1 MSPTLNYVDLHSHI
15 LPGIDDGS
23 PNLATSMAMIEGLVT
38 LGFSTICATP
48 HQKSGQYLPSFE
60 AIDDAYQR
68 VLGEVSSR
76 DLAVTIPLAA
86 ENMWDST
93 FFERLSSDAI
103 PSYDNGNAFLME
115 FVPNQLPMGLFDH
128 IFDLR
133 RKGKLPVVAHPE
145 RYAPLWKDPETV
157 AKLAANCAM
166 VVDLGALA
174 GDHGRK
180 QAKYARK
187 MVLEGVAHAAA
198 SDAHTPDDI
207 KSAHKG
213 MAWIEKK
220 AGAAALKRLLATNPA
235 KILAGEHPEE

>member
-1 MSPTLNYVDLHSHI
+1 MGWDLDYVDLHSHI

-23 PNLATSMAMIEGLVT
+23 PDMATSMAMIDGLIN

-48 HQKSGQYLPSFE
+48 HQKAGQYLPTLQ
-60 AIDDAYQR
+60 AIGNAHTDVVA
-68 VLGEVSSR
+68 EVASR
-76 DLAVTIPLAA
+76 QMSVSIPLAA
-86 ENMWDST
+86 ENMWDAT
-93 FFERLSSDAI
+93 FFERLSTDAI
-103 PSYDNGNAFLME
+103 PSYQNGPAFLME

-128 IFDLR
+128 IFGLR
-133 RKGKLPVVAHPE
+133 RQGKLPVVAHPE
-145 RYAPLWKDPETV
+145 RYSPLWKDSESL
-157 AKLAANCAM
+157 AKLAADCAM

-187 MVLEGVAHAAA
+187 MVLEGIAHAAA
-198 SDAHTPDDI
+198 SDAHSPDDI
-207 KSAHKG
+207 RSAEKG

-220 AGAAALKRLLATNPA
+220 AGSAALKRLLYTNPL